1 MVYAYVFLLTCTPYP
16 RAVDGS
22 GPVWVGTVERRS
34 PPDRRVATAYAS
46 SGVMGETP
54 LRLSAMS
61 TAQITDDDVGK
72 TVVAEDGT
80 EIGIVSGYRYGT
92 AYVDPD
98 PGLTTKLK
106 TKLGWED
113 TDDDDGYPLQQ
124 EAVDTVTDDEI
135 RLHSNL

>member
-1 MVYAYVFLLTCTPYP
+1 
-16 RAVDGS
+16 
-22 GPVWVGTVERRS
+22 
-34 PPDRRVATAYAS
+34 
-46 SGVMGETP
+46 
-54 LRLSAMS
+54 MS